1 MKTTIKLIAVISVI
15 AITAFAKSDPN
26 EIIIEAQVDGPS
38 ALHIKPNSIY
48 WENGVNAKPGRANLL
63 NEPTYV
69 NGVAWTPKWKKTKED
84 RGSDTT
90 TPYRAGLGTTDLKFE
105 VVSVTLERGQSG
117 IEERS
122 AVVGRREAGEYVI
135 TIPDTQS
142 GERWYKL
149 VIKKQ

>member
-48 WENGVNAKPGRANLL
+48 WENGVNAKPGRTNLL

-69 NGVAWTPKWKKTKED
+69 NGIAWTPKWKKTKED
-84 RGSDTT
+84 RGNDTT

-105 VVSVTLERGQSG
+105 VLSVTLERGQSG

-135 TIPDTQS
+135 AIPDTQS